1 MTIRV
6 LFFASLREKMGR
18 ASDELD
24 AARVHTVAE
33 AWTEL
38 ANGAPMPPNL
48 LMAVNQEYVSHH
60 AHLKDGDELAFF
72 PPVTGG

>member
-1 MTIRV
+1 MSIRV

-24 AARVHTVAE
+24 AGSVHTVSE
-33 AWTEL
+33 AWAEL
-38 ANGAPMPPNL
+38 AKGEAMPPNL
-48 LMAVNQEYVSHH
+48 LMAINQEYVTSH